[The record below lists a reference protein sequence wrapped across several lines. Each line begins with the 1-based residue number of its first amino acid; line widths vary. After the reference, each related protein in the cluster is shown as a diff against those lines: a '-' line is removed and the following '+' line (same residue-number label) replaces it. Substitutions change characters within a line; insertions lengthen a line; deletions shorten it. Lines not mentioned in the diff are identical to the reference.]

1 MIGSWTIASLVALFV
16 SICLGILVDAQFRQW
31 VRYRLSFSARRNRP
45 RAPVNRD
52 VAALRFKQLQCVQR
66 PLTALHRSASPMKFK
81 FSCPRCGH
89 ARARRFCAHCG
100 KQI

>member
-1 MIGSWTIASLVALFV
+1 
-16 SICLGILVDAQFRQW
+16 
-31 VRYRLSFSARRNRP
+31 
-45 RAPVNRD
+45 
-52 VAALRFKQLQCVQR
+52 LQCVQR